1 MVIDH
6 IGTMKYLHK
15 FLPNVYCIFI
25 SVIIY
30 YTYIYETIFM
40 YVCVYKQWLF
50 IFSCT
55 NIILSTMDAARIHAH
70 THIYTY
76 TGEKNPVRLK

>member
-1 MVIDH
+1 MIIDH

-30 YTYIYETIFM
+30 YTYIIYETIFM
-40 YVCVYKQWLF
+40 YVYVYKQWLC
-50 IFSCT
+50 IFSRT
-55 NIILSTMDAARIHAH
+55 NIILSTMDAARIYA
-70 THIYTY
+70 HIYIY
-76 TGEKNPVRLK
+76 I